1 MSCGFE
7 EDLTAYVDRELPPLR
22 LRQLEE
28 HLPSC
33 GDCAG
38 TLALIRG
45 AVRALEAMPA
55 FVPSP
60 QLRREVLNRISE
72 EVPLL
77 DRLRAW
83 LGPRALVPALSACA
97 VLALAVVAVQL
108 GRGPRP
114 QPEDPPLLLA
124 DASDLELV
132 QNMELM
138 EDMDV
143 LGLESPEDL
152 DVVEHLQELEGQP

>member
-7 EDLTAYVDRELPPLR
+7 EDLTAYVDRELPQLR

-38 TLALIRG
+38 TLALVRR

-60 QLRREVLNRISE
+60 QLRRDVLDRISE

-77 DRLRAW
+77 DRLRA
-83 LGPRALVPALSACA
+83 LLQPRALVPALSACA
-97 VLALAVVAVQL
+97 VLAVLVAVQL
-108 GRGPRP
+108 GRGPGPRA
-114 QPEDPPLLLA
+114 EDSPLLLA
-124 DASDLELV
+124 DASELELV
-132 QNMELM
+132 QDMELM